1 MINNIFIKGIEKA
14 GSQAKLGEL
23 LDIPQQHVSAYKKV
37 TRDSKRKPPDEVI
50 LKIAEFM
57 GLDKGKT
64 LYKAKLELDPD
75 NADLWKW
82 CARLESN
89 QRPSAS
95 ETYRAQ
101 QFIKFMYALLS
112 LLNRQL
118 QHIAHNPNG
127 RISLSNQYHHA
138 LVNL

>member
-64 LYKAKLELDPD
+64 LYKAKLELDPE
-75 NADLWKW
+75 NAELWKW

-101 QFIKFMYALLS
+101 QLITLIYGLLS
-112 LLNRQL
+112 LLTRQL

-127 RISLSNQYHHA
+127 RSALCYQYRHA
-138 LVNL
+138 LTNP

>member
-64 LYKAKLELDPD
+64 LYKAKLELDPE
-75 NADLWKW
+75 NAELWKW

-95 ETYRAQ
+95 ETDT
-101 QFIKFMYALLS
+101 
-112 LLNRQL
+112 
-118 QHIAHNPNG
+118 
-127 RISLSNQYHHA
+127 LSN
-138 LVNL
+138 

>member
-37 TRDSKRKPPDEVI
+37 TRESKRKPPDEVI

-64 LYKAKLELDPD
+64 LYKAKLELDPE
-75 NADLWKW
+75 NAKLWEW
-82 CARLESN
+82 CARRESN
-89 QRPSAS
+89 PRPSAS
-95 ETYRAQ
+95 EAAFIIVVQYILFLFREFASVGQPYRQKKVLGQA
-101 QFIKFMYALLS
+101 
-112 LLNRQL
+112 
-118 QHIAHNPNG
+118 
-127 RISLSNQYHHA
+127 
-138 LVNL
+138 

>member
-64 LYKAKLELDPD
+64 LYKAKLELDHE
-75 NADLWKW
+75 NAELWKW

-101 QFIKFMYALLS
+101 QFIKFMYVMLN

-118 QHIAHNPNG
+118 RHIG
-127 RISLSNQYHHA
+127 RNQDGRNALCYQYRHA
-138 LVNL
+138 LTNP